1 MEFAGRL
8 KKIRI
13 KLIMIG
19 ICLIFLGGYSLI
31 QEWKDQKKNTTKKVF
46 DQYTDAF
53 FKENISTNEITMHF
67 FLENPEKY
75 RLEQPKNLY
84 PSMNQGSVLNEKIKI
99 SKEIEKLKKFK
110 QKELTKKQQ
119 NTYMVLMDYL
129 RRQKNLSMYPY
140 YERILGKT
148 SGQQAQIL
156 LTLSEYRLKNEKD
169 IKSYFQLLKGL
180 DGYFDSL
187 IEYSKEQVKRNL
199 FLSDQSLKEV
209 LQQIQNVIKQKEN
222 NMLVATFNL
231 RIADIKGI
239 NAAQKK
245 KYCRENKKLIGT
257 KVLPAYEKLYSHLQ
271 ALNGNGKNENGLYY
285 YKNGKEYYKVLVA
298 QKTGSD
304 KTIEEMIEIS
314 DRSIEKCLRKLI
326 KLQKK
331 YPNIIN
337 EYRNHKKNIKIVQN
351 PQNILNKLRQKM
363 AVK

>member
-84 PSMNQGSVLNEKIKI
+84 PSMNQGSILNEKIKI

-271 ALNGNGKNENGLYY
+271 ALNGNGK
-285 YKNGKEYYKVLVA
+285 K
-298 QKTGSD
+298 
-304 KTIEEMIEIS
+304 
-314 DRSIEKCLRKLI
+314 
-326 KLQKK
+326 
-331 YPNIIN
+331 
-337 EYRNHKKNIKIVQN
+337 
-351 PQNILNKLRQKM
+351 
-363 AVK
+363 

>member
-31 QEWKDQKKNTTKKVF
+31 QEWKDQRKNTTKKVF

-84 PSMNQGSVLNEKIKI
+84 PSMNQESILNEKIKI

-156 LTLSEYRLKNEKD
+156 LTLSEYRLKNEN
-169 IKSYFQLLKGL
+169 YF
-180 DGYFDSL
+180 
-187 IEYSKEQVKRNL
+187 
-199 FLSDQSLKEV
+199 
-209 LQQIQNVIKQKEN
+209 
-222 NMLVATFNL
+222 
-231 RIADIKGI
+231 
-239 NAAQKK
+239 
-245 KYCRENKKLIGT
+245 
-257 KVLPAYEKLYSHLQ
+257 KVLEMHPPDMVIHCGDAEGSEY
-271 ALNGNGKNENGLYY
+271 ALSSAAECPVYIVLGNNDFFSDLPREITLDIGS
-285 YKNGKEYYKVLVA
+285 YKVWVTHGHNYYVSMGNETIKKEAIDRGVDIVLYGHTHRPVIDIDDDIIA
-298 QKTGSD
+298 VNPGSLSYPRQEGRQPSYAIMEID
-304 KTIEEMIEIS
+304 RRGKVHFTIA
-314 DRSIEKCLRKLI
+314 
-326 KLQKK
+326 
-331 YPNIIN
+331 Y
-337 EYRNHKKNIKIVQN
+337 
-351 PQNILNKLRQKM
+351 LRQ
-363 AVK
+363 